1 MPIKNELFHTIK
13 KHFQIFVFCFFIR
26 QNYGGNLY
34 TLFSRLAIIPWSLE
48 LTIKTLDRCSGVFI
62 VDFVQV
68 YFAPCA
74 EVSIVDFKHIF
85 FCCYCHS
92 RMFFY
97 FFVFLRACIYI
108 YSFIYLCLFIFPFLV
123 DVNQN
128 TSVSWIPFL
137 QVLIQNGFV
146 QITLCFLLLL

>member
-1 MPIKNELFHTIK
+1 MPIKNELFRTIK
-13 KHFQIFVFCFFIR
+13 KHDLMQVILLANIMVPLFIKTEILLILFQIFVFCFFIR

-74 EVSIVDFKHIF
+74 EVSIVDFEHIF

-128 TSVSWIPFL
+128 TSV
-137 QVLIQNGFV
+137 
-146 QITLCFLLLL
+146 